1 VRVVRVAAVEDSPVL
16 LDRAAT
22 LELVDELVNQ
32 AAGQGARL
40 VALPEAFVPGPP
52 VWLDAVAVGEDGGW
66 YARLMRESI
75 SVPGAACDRLAA
87 AARRARVVLV
97 VGVNEPEPHGGTI
110 YHTVLTFGPDDS
122 LVGRHRKLMPTVGD
136 GRRLGPTGARHAPT
150 CELLPKQS
158 GSCVVVTRRGA

>member
-1 VRVVRVAAVEDSPVL
+1 MRVVRVAAVQDSPVL

-22 LELVDELVNQ
+22 LELVDELVNR

-97 VGVNEPEPHGGTI
+97 VGVNEREPHGGTI
-110 YHTVLTFGPDDS
+110 YNTVLTLGPDDS
-122 LVGRHRKLMPTVGD
+122 LVGRHRKLMPTHAERLVWGMGD
-136 GRRLGPTGARHAPT
+136 GSDLQ
-150 CELLPKQS
+150 LLD
-158 GSCVVVTRRGA
+158 TRRPANFSPSKAAAASS